1 MKNSSTHVQLVNV
14 SQPAQLKLGNCF
26 GLLLFTGSF
35 FLINMS
41 HMFIKASQ
49 SIFSFLYSL
58 PSYTLRDVISYLKA
72 KNLFLRPHLR
82 I

>member
-26 GLLLFTGSF
+26 GLLLFAGSF

-41 HMFIKASQ
+41 HMFI
-49 SIFSFLYSL
+49 
-58 PSYTLRDVISYLKA
+58 
-72 KNLFLRPHLR
+72 
-82 I
+82 